1 MKIWSSSFHGRM
13 HPGLPQPSPA
23 ILCLQLRASRSPGD
37 PASGFQNVSQFHF
50 FSTGKQCLCFAAQA
64 GWAGTC
70 LPSGMTRHVLISLST
85 KNKNQMHCGSAR
97 WPFPVPGSGFF
108 REAAARLGLC
118 GQRAGGA
125 NAGSSVGKTQ
135 QVGQRR
141 DRHIRI
147 PRQAFQELCC
157 LFGRG
162 SCAP

>member
-1 MKIWSSSFHGRM
+1 MGVYTLGFLSRALRSYASSSGPAEALVIRPRAFRM
-13 HPGLPQPSPA
+13 SPNF
-23 ILCLQLRASRSPGD
+23 I
-37 PASGFQNVSQFHF
+37 